1 MDGGKGEQA
10 MVRAVSGLRLTR
22 PWCDDSILAE
32 TKMIDP
38 KTLSRLLK
46 VLSVETRV
54 RIVQL
59 LKGRALC
66 VNALASRL
74 NVTPGAVSQH
84 LRIMRDA
91 GLVVDEKR
99 GYFVHYRLSEG
110 TLAAWQEEI
119 DRLLDPTH
127 GACTDKKGAPKC
139 AAMEDKKAA
148 RSRKT

>member
-1 MDGGKGEQA
+1 MKNNESKSQA
-10 MVRAVSGLRLTR
+10 RL
-22 PWCDDSILAE
+22 
-32 TKMIDP
+32 M
-38 KTLSRLLK
+38 K

-84 LRIMRDA
+84 LRFMRDA

-99 GYFVHYRLSEG
+99 GYFVHYRLNEK
-110 TLAAWQEEI
+110 TLAAWREEI
-119 DRLLDPTH
+119 DKLLDPSH
-127 GACTDKKGAPKC
+127 GACTDTKGVSRC
-139 AAMEDKKAA
+139 VAMRDKKAV
-148 RSRKT
+148 RGRRT